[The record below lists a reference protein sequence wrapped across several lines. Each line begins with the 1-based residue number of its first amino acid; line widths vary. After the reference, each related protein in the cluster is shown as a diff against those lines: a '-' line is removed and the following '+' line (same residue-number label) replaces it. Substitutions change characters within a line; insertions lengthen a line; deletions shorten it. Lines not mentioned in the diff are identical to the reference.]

1 MELDLYRKDGTLKK
15 LSLSKLFKY
24 LESSSVSVENFD
36 KLLEIYVSQ
45 RSSTMDDLNSLLQF
59 SIVHGNVKICEFLIR
74 KGADLN
80 TKTEYGGMTT
90 FLYVS
95 RDCNNLDTLKI
106 LVKYGADINVV
117 SKYNTNAIQFASM
130 KNPNPDILRY
140 LIQLGF
146 RTDVRDDGKSL
157 LMLAART
164 NSNPAILRMLIE
176 YGCNIFEY
184 NRDWD
189 CLFYAL
195 ESGQNIEVV
204 KFILDQA
211 YSQRFFR
218 FRSLDINHP
227 DHRRRTALM
236 YALEYC
242 QDDSVA
248 KLIMKKGADPRLAD
262 QNGWTS
268 LHFAMIYKSNE
279 IIGLILEKYDFKDS
293 VESLYY
299 LSVFEFACKKAQ
311 DPTILPILFHHG
323 LKPVHFEKCL
333 SLAYESRYGSEEKFE
348 YVNSLR
354 NSGCSN

>member
-1 MELDLYRKDGTLKK
+1 MEFDLYRKNGTLKK
-15 LSLSKLFKY
+15 LSLSKLFDY
-24 LESSSVSVENFD
+24 LESPSVSVENFD
-36 KLLEIYVSQ
+36 KLLKIYVSQ
-45 RSSTMDDLNSLLQF
+45 RSNTMDDLNSLLQF
-59 SIVHGNVKICEFLIR
+59 SILHGNAKISEFLIR

-90 FLYVS
+90 FLYAS
-95 RDCNNLDTLKI
+95 RDCNNLATLKI

-164 NSNPAILRMLIE
+164 NSNPAVLKTLIE

-195 ESGQNIEVV
+195 QSGQNIEVV
-204 KFILDQA
+204 KFILGQA

-218 FRSLDINHP
+218 FRSLDINHS

-248 KLIMKKGADPRLAD
+248 SMILKKGADPRLAD

-268 LHFAMIYKSNE
+268 LHFAMIYKGNE
-279 IIGLILEKYDFKDS
+279 IISLILQKYKFEDS
-293 VESLYY
+293 VEQLYY

-311 DPTILPILFHHG
+311 DPNILQTLFHHG
-323 LKPVHFEKCL
+323 LKPVDYEKSL
-333 SLAYESRYGSEEKFE
+333 SLAYESRYGSEEKIAYIKYLE
-348 YVNSLR
+348 DS
-354 NSGCSN
+354 